1 LFPSGGGV
9 GATVALAYPKGKR
22 ARIVGIAGD
31 VRGRRMTI
39 APDPYAYFPDPA
51 PNWGTV
57 QVRSQ
62 MPAPATIAAIRD
74 VARAVDPVV
83 LPGDLER
90 FDAAIDRALAEQR
103 LFARLSALFAVIAA
117 VLAGIGIYGMMSGA
131 VAERRREFGIR
142 LALGAS
148 ARSVM
153 SLVLRHALLLAGI
166 GMIVGIAGAAAL
178 RQLIEAR
185 LYGVRPLEPA
195 IVVLAVGA
203 LLIVSLLAC
212 LVPGL
217 RATRVDPVRSLRV
230 D

>member
-1 LFPSGGGV
+1 
-9 GATVALAYPKGKR
+9 
-22 ARIVGIAGD
+22 
-31 VRGRRMTI
+31 
-39 APDPYAYFPDPA
+39 
-51 PNWGTV
+51 
-57 QVRSQ
+57 
-62 MPAPATIAAIRD
+62 
-74 VARAVDPVV
+74 
-83 LPGDLER
+83 
-90 FDAAIDRALAEQR
+90 
-103 LFARLSALFAVIAA
+103 LSALFAVIAA